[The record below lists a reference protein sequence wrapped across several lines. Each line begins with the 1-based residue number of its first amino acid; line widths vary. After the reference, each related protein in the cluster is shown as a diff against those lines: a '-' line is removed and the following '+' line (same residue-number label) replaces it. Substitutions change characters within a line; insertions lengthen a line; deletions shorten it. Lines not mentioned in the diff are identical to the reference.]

1 MWGAWCTTA
10 KHRLSLHISLSTLTM
25 CHELPAHEQPQACS
39 GNRYMWVDT
48 VERSRLKL
56 QRVHHKNVR
65 WLVLQSAA
73 GAAPPHTIAFQA
85 QPPACRWATGLT
97 FTLPDT
103 LNHLLVPYFNM
114 GRAQLTDSPFAFVN
128 LAGRPLTK
136 TSMSSCF
143 HSMLSRMDSSFSRI
157 PPSLLRHIF
166 VDEGRSRQR
175 VEGPDDA
182 AAAQVM
188 SNSTQAWSKN
198 HDLHFDVREA
208 QAAVDAMQTWRQH
221 LLPSSSLSL
230 LRHQLRMV
238 QLKCLPLLAVTL
250 NDLHQD
256 TLP

>member
-1 MWGAWCTTA
+1 MCTT
-10 KHRLSLHISLSTLTM
+10 RMPGGESCNLPRVRPRRIPLPSRPNP
-25 CHELPAHEQPQACS
+25 LPAGGP
-39 GNRYMWVDT
+39 
-48 VERSRLKL
+48 
-56 QRVHHKNVR
+56 
-65 WLVLQSAA
+65 LV
-73 GAAPPHTIAFQA
+73 
-85 QPPACRWATGLT
+85 

-128 LAGRPLTK
+128 LAGRSLTK

-230 LRHQLRMV
+230 LRHQLRML
-238 QLKCLPLLAVTL
+238 QLECLPLLAVTL
-250 NDLHQD
+250 NDCIKTLCLD
-256 TLP
+256 TC